1 MPRQKT
7 PPATTPPARTEQTDN
22 DCGDCKDGTVTTT
35 VRVGRSRRT
44 VGEQTSLCL
53 SCLGTGNPT

>member
-1 MPRQKT
+1 MPRKKN
-7 PPATTPPARTEQTDN
+7 PPAPPPNDTTQHN
-22 DCGDCKDGTVTTT
+22 CGDCKDGTVTTT
-35 VRVGRSRRT
+35 VLVGRSRRK